1 MWFAEI
7 KTGDLVKYSILCVL
21 LSAVFLLA
29 GCRAD
34 PAPRTEQSFL
44 LDTLVSVTFYR
55 EQDRD
60 AVRDA
65 LALCRE
71 LELVFS
77 RTDSRSELFR
87 LNDQDSAEVSGALLA
102 VLRRSLDFCG
112 LSGGR
117 FDITM
122 GGVSALYDFT
132 GTDPHLPAP
141 EAVSEALAHVGWQ
154 HIRIDGDFV
163 RIDDP
168 ETVVDLGAAAKGFI
182 ADEMKALLLER
193 GVEHAIISLGGNVL
207 TIGGR
212 PDGKDYQIGIR
223 DPEKGSEDLAA
234 VAEVNG
240 LSVVTSGIYERF
252 FEQDGVICHHILDP
266 GTGLPIH
273 NGLLSVSIVGP
284 CSLDCD
290 ILSTACFA
298 MGTEDGLA
306 LIESLDGYEALFIR
320 EDRTLCSS
328 SGFPFHIE

>member
-1 MWFAEI
+1 MCFAEI
-7 KTGDLVKYSILCVL
+7 KAGDLVKYPIFCVL
-21 LSAVFLLA
+21 LAAILLSV
-29 GCRAD
+29 GCSAD

-60 AVRDA
+60 AVKEA

-87 LNDQDSAEVSGALLA
+87 LNDSDGAEVSDALLT
-102 VLRRSLDFCG
+102 VLQRSLDFCER
-112 LSGGR
+112 SGGR

-141 EAVSEALAHVGWQ
+141 EAIASALAHVGSR
-154 HIRIDGDFV
+154 HIRLDGNLV
-163 RIDDP
+163 QIDDP
-168 ETVVDLGAAAKGFI
+168 ETVVDLGAAAKGYI
-182 ADEMKALLLER
+182 ADEMKALLLAR

-212 PDGKDYQIGIR
+212 PDGKSYQIGIR
-223 DPEKGSEDLAA
+223 DPEKDSELLAA
-234 VAEVNG
+234 VAEVTD

-252 FEQDGVICHHILDP
+252 FEEAGVICHHILDP
-266 GTGLPIH
+266 ATGLPIH
-273 NGLLSVSIVGP
+273 NGLLSVSVVGP

-298 MGTEDGLA
+298 MGMEDGLA

-320 EDRTLCSS
+320 EDKTLCSS
-328 SGFPFHIE
+328 SGFPFQKE